1 MKKVIIGLAAIAA
14 IIALRLAAGR
24 GGQKMREHCMKMA
37 GRCKQMM
44 AGQAGEHGQPDG
56 MREHCE
62 EMAAHFKGHGQTAET
77 KEHLERQAPQF
88 AGHEEAVGTA

>member
-37 GRCKQMM
+37 GG
-44 AGQAGEHGQPDG
+44 ASS
-56 MREHCE
+56 
-62 EMAAHFKGHGQTAET
+62 
-77 KEHLERQAPQF
+77 
-88 AGHEEAVGTA
+88 